1 MIGPDQCLEKEL
13 GNDLNFDTKEI
24 EDINLGMKASYSHT
38 ITKSDIETF
47 ADLSGDHNPV
57 HVNDVYA
64 ETSKFGKRVAHGLLS
79 ASFFSGLFGTQLP
92 GPGCLYVSQNLK
104 FRRPV
109 FIGDTV
115 VAEVEVIKLDVKRRR
130 VFFSTVAQVGGKTV
144 ITGEAEIVIPE
155 H

>member
-1 MIGPDQCLEKEL
+1 M
-13 GNDLNFDTKEI
+13 
-24 EDINLGMKASYSHT
+24 
-38 ITKSDIETF
+38 
-47 ADLSGDHNPV
+47 SGDHNPV
-57 HVNDVYA
+57 HVNDAYA